1 MVMFKAGACPLL
13 RSQSSQDSSDAP
25 DRRVAEGPAAWP
37 RYACAPFPFPIPL
50 PSRHLLPAQH
60 HSRLPCSFL
69 GTGRSLPLGHDPLL
83 WNILEY

>member
-25 DRRVAEGPAAWP
+25 NRRVAEGPAAWP

-50 PSRHLLPAQH
+50 PSGTSCQHSITAGFPAASLVQGD
-60 HSRLPCSFL
+60 HSP
-69 GTGRSLPLGHDPLL
+69 
-83 WNILEY
+83 